1 MLRDN
6 IISLCLLL
14 CFSGVVFAQ
23 ASSQREVRITNPTNS
38 NYISLLSPSGVNAP
52 PSTYSLILPT
62 ALPSG
67 VSLLYTNAAGVLNW
81 TPSPTTDGQVLII
94 SGGSPAWS
102 NGSFM
107 QYDVTA
113 TQNTS
118 NARTNNLFNVS
129 YNASAPNANAAGG
142 IITSTGG
149 GANASATGLTITTN
163 ATGSGTATGLSVAAT
178 G

>member
-14 CFSGVVFAQ
+14 CLSGEVLAQ

-52 PSTYSLILPT
+52 PSTYSLTLPK

-67 VSLLYTNAAGVLNW
+67 ISLLYTSATGILNW

-94 SGGSPAWS
+94 SGGAPAWS

-107 QYDVTA
+107 Q
-113 TQNTS
+113 
-118 NARTNNLFNVS
+118 
-129 YNASAPNANAAGG
+129 
-142 IITSTGG
+142 
-149 GANASATGLTITTN
+149 
-163 ATGSGTATGLSVAAT
+163 
-178 G
+178 